1 MASEAVI
8 NVPFAKAMLSVVALG
23 PRDGPVQ
30 ARDLL
35 THPVVEQLQERFL
48 EPHRAAT
55 KAAQNCSI
63 CCHRMLLGFLAQ
75 AKVSRPCVDKRLS
88 RSRHGYPDRELF
100 HRGDDNT

>member
-23 PRDGPVQ
+23 PRDGRVQ

-35 THPVVEQLQERFL
+35 THPIVEQLQERFL

-55 KAAQNCSI
+55 KAARHCSN
-63 CCHRMLLGFLAQ
+63 CCHRTFLGCFGQ
-75 AKVSRPCVDKRLS
+75 VKVSRPWLDARLS
-88 RSRHGYPDRELF
+88 NSRQGYPDRELF
-100 HRGDDNT
+100 HCSGDNT